1 MSAAPAIKGWCPTLL
16 DPMPSGDGWLARIK
30 PSAATLTAD
39 AARLVARL
47 AARHGNG
54 LIDLTS
60 RANLQMR
67 GLTPASAVII
77 ADEVIA
83 SGLAAA
89 DPARDAI
96 RNVMA
101 SPLGPD
107 DRSAAFDADKMARAL
122 EALLDDAEFERLSPK
137 FCFLVDGGGAL
148 PLRGVRA
155 DVMIRAVDGGPAI
168 SLDDG
173 LLAVPCTLATAAE
186 TATRL
191 ARATLRLCR
200 ELRLP
205 PLRMRR
211 LIETIGEEA
220 IFAAAGLTP
229 MPQAHAAEI
238 AAQPPIGV
246 IAFGKD
252 GRGAFG
258 IGLPFGR
265 VDAGTLTSLAGLA
278 ECFGDGCLRTTPW
291 RVLLIAGV
299 ALSNAEELGRV
310 ALELGLIIDPGDA
323 RLLIQA
329 CVGAPSCESATVP
342 ARADAETLAAA
353 LGPLGTL
360 GETLH
365 VSGCAKSCA
374 HRGPASVTLVG
385 RGGRYD
391 LVREGTA
398 KDKPALMGLLIE
410 DAVALLAAAGG
421 RQ

>member
-1 MSAAPAIKGWCPTLL
+1 MSVAPQIKGWCPTLL

-30 PSAATLTAD
+30 PRAATLTAD

-47 AARHGNG
+47 AERHGNG

-67 GLTPASAVII
+67 GLTPASAAIL
-77 ADEVIA
+77 ADEVVA

-89 DPARDAI
+89 DPAREAI

-101 SPLGPD
+101 SPLGAD
-107 DRSAAFDADKMARAL
+107 DPSAAFDSHKMTRAL
-122 EALLDDAEFERLSPK
+122 EALLDEAEFERLPPK

-148 PLRGVRA
+148 PLRGVHA
-155 DVMIRAVDGGPAI
+155 DVMIRAVDGAPAI
-168 SLDDG
+168 SLDGG
-173 LLAVPCTLATAAE
+173 LLAVACTLAAAAE
-186 TATRL
+186 TATCI
-191 ARATLRLCR
+191 ARAALRLCR
-200 ELRLP
+200 MRRLP

-211 LIETIGEEA
+211 LIEAIGEEA

-229 MPQAHAAEI
+229 VQQSLVAGM
-238 AAQPPIGV
+238 AAQPPIGF
-246 IAFGKD
+246 ISIGKE
-252 GRGAFG
+252 RAFG

-265 VDAGTLTSLAGLA
+265 IDAGTLTSLADLA
-278 ECFGDGCLRTTPW
+278 ERFGDGTLRTTLW
-291 RVLLIAGV
+291 RALLIAGV
-299 ALSNAEELGRV
+299 ASSKDEELARAV
-310 ALELGLIIDPGDA
+310 LDLGLIVDPGDT
-323 RLLIQA
+323 RLRIQA

-342 ARADAETLAAA
+342 ARADAEILAAA
-353 LGPLGTL
+353 LGRLS
-360 GETLH
+360 ETLH

-385 RGGRYD
+385 RDGRYD
-391 LVREGTA
+391 LVRDGTA

-410 DAVALLAAAGG
+410 DAVALLAAARG